1 LLLTL
6 LSTAKDDATELLVT
20 EVKDVT
26 SEESPPVWRTASIT
40 GGPPP
45 LLLAVFRMLS
55 TPWSV
60 LSGLAAVQS
69 PSGSRAATLA
79 VFFTKVNFLAGL
91 DGGTRLA
98 ETILSLLTGW
108 LM

>member
-40 GGPPP
+40 GGPP

-69 PSGSRAATLA
+69 PSGSRTATLV